1 MAAQDAAAETT
12 MSPLAHLTSQS
23 AAFGLWEVLIFAP
36 DAQEREY
43 IYQGKKRTAY
53 NFRCLL
59 VSTKDPTEYVLGESR
74 GKGMNPQVLKDMVG
88 RFKQGLVF
96 HMTKPSFVSNV
107 KQQYNSARKSEVVSM
122 RHTTF
127 TPVLS
132 SAGKPTMPEPSIP
145 IATCMSINREQL
157 FDAMGIVR
165 EVSELLPGG
174 RTSSGQERVRC
185 TCKIIDGSKMPGTD
199 QTCDLPITIFAD
211 KPSDSSVAQPAVFR
225 ELQEA
230 ATNQWAVAFF
240 GIQGKQS
247 TDKGNAAWSFT
258 SSFTF
263 SVVRASQTLKGT
275 RLETEVKKLL
285 DEESASV
292 PTPATH
298 VGSMDLVASFADQLG
313 TETTCALFGTILR
326 RTSLQ
331 VIENENTIWQI
342 NWCRVYLPD
351 KGAQVTTHD
360 ASRLWMRV
368 KVEDETGSFH
378 LYMTEKA
385 ALALAGVD
393 DKSAFEA
400 AHAQDNLYFP
410 AKASVKILR
419 KGLAFETP
427 NAKATEASDSAAQP
441 DPQCYIVEAVEQSLG
456 DTPSKS
462 SLILL
467 KLLEHT
473 KVNTD
478 VCVPAAASIVHK
490 EPHYGLSV
498 EYVVDQALV
507 KKTCITALVLVEAT
521 AASKM
526 DRVNEGFMMT
536 TEKVRDALDDTFVFT
551 LISYCSLTNAPDY
564 QLKPTRRQ
572 KAQMAL
578 VTISDVLETGSAEK
592 PTVFLATSIEKL
604 SETDAEEAREH
615 MRRTIFFASL
625 AAKQQGTCPN
635 DVWTEALS
643 PASASKCRRLGKSPT
658 DDLLDQYLL
667 SR

>member
-1 MAAQDAAAETT
+1 MAAQNEAAESK
-12 MSPLAHLTSQS
+12 MSPLSHLTSQS

-43 IYQGKKRTAY
+43 NYQKQKRTAY

-59 VSTKDPTEYVLGESR
+59 VSTQDPTAYVLGESR
-74 GKGMNPQVLKDMVG
+74 GKGMNAQVLKDMSQK
-88 RFKQGLVF
+88 FKQGLVF
-96 HMTKPSFVSNV
+96 RMTKPSFVTNV
-107 KQQYNSARKSEVVSM
+107 KHQYNSAPKSEVVSM
-122 RHTTF
+122 LHTTW

-132 SAGKPTMPEPSIP
+132 SAGKPTMAEPSIP
-145 IATCMSINREQL
+145 IAMCMSINREQL
-157 FDAMGIVR
+157 FDVMGIVR
-165 EVSELLPGG
+165 EVSEVLPGG
-174 RTSSGQERVRC
+174 RTSSGQERLRC
-185 TCKIIDGSKMPGTD
+185 TCKITDGSKMPGTT
-199 QTCDLPITIFAD
+199 QTLDLPITIFQD
-211 KPSDSSVAQPAVFR
+211 KPSSGATPAVFQ

-247 TDKGNAAWSFT
+247 TDDGNAAWSFT
-258 SSFTF
+258 SSFKF
-263 SVVRASQTLKGT
+263 SVARASKTAKGT
-275 RLETEVKKLL
+275 RLETEVKELL
-285 DEESASV
+285 DGESASV

-298 VGSMDLVASFADQLG
+298 GGSMDLAASYADQFG
-313 TETTCALFGTILR
+313 TETTCALFGSILC
-326 RTSLQ
+326 RTSLK

-342 NWCRVYLPD
+342 NWCRVYPPE
-351 KGAQVTTHD
+351 KGAQLTTHD

-368 KVEDETGSFH
+368 KVEDETASFH

-385 ALALAGVD
+385 ALTLAGVD
-393 DKSAFEA
+393 DKGEFEA

-410 AKASVKILR
+410 AMASVKILR

-427 NAKATEASDSAAQP
+427 NEKATEASDSAAQP
-441 DPQCYIVEAVEQSLG
+441 DPQCFIVEAMEQPLE
-456 DTPSKS
+456 DTPTKS

-478 VCVPAAASIVHK
+478 VCVPAAASIVQK

-498 EYVVDQALV
+498 TYSVDQALV
-507 KKTCITALVLVEAT
+507 KKNCITALVLVEAT
-521 AASKM
+521 VASNM

-536 TEKVRDALDDTFVFT
+536 TENVRDALNHDCVFT

-572 KAQMAL
+572 KAQMAF

-604 SETDAEEAREH
+604 SEIDAEEAREH

-625 AAKQQGTCPN
+625 AAKQQGAGPN
-635 DVWTEALS
+635 EGWTEELS